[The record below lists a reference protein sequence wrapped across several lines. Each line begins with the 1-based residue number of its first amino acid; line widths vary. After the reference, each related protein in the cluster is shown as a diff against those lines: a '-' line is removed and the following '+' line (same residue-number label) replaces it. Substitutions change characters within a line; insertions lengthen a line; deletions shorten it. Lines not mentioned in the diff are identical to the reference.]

1 MIGRLYYEIMNRLMK
16 AKTKKLLIATVFV
29 LCFGSFT
36 RADLAKS
43 IDKIISRSLQ
53 QKVTFSIHIIRADSG
68 STIYDH
74 NARKSLI
81 PASNMKVITTAAAL
95 KYLGPDYEYK
105 TKVGLSDDTIVVI
118 GSGDPLL
125 GDEKTDAIHARE
137 RGWIFK
143 DIADTLKRRGVAT
156 IDDIVVDSSVFDNQ
170 RVHPSW
176 PAKDLNKWYACEVSG
191 LNYNGNCIYLSTE
204 KVGKRVV
211 ISIEP
216 QTGFVEFINKVR
228 PISSGNSAV
237 GTYRNSHPNKLTVYG
252 KCRKNVGPFEVAIE
266 RPAAFFGFLLAENLA
281 RVGIKAKG
289 QFVEKAAGD
298 YDDFKLLAE
307 YSTALIDC
315 LARANK
321 DSLGLVAEALVKTI
335 AAVKAPDGKNG
346 GWDKGRELI
355 SEYLLALGVDKDQFY
370 VDDGSGFSR
379 QNQLSAYAIT
389 TVLSDVYN
397 SNNWP
402 IYRDSLAVGG
412 VDGTIGKYFKEK
424 KYKGKILGKTG
435 YIDGVKTFSGICST
449 AGGDYIFSILANN
462 ANGRTRTAINKIA
475 QEIIDDTE

>member
-1 MIGRLYYEIMNRLMK
+1 MNRLMK
-16 AKTKKLLIATVFV
+16 AKTKKILIAAVFV
-29 LCFGSFT
+29 LCFGGFT

-68 STIYDH
+68 STVYDH
-74 NARKSLI
+74 NAGKSLI
-81 PASNMKVITTAAAL
+81 PASNMKVITTAASL
-95 KYLGPDYEYK
+95 KYLGTDYEYK
-105 TKVGLSDDTIVVI
+105 TKVGLSDDTLVVI

-125 GDEKTDAIHARE
+125 GEEKTDAMYARE

-143 DIADTLKRRGVAT
+143 NIADTLKRKGIAT

-170 RVHPSW
+170 RVHPNW

-216 QTGFVEFINKVR
+216 QTGFVELINKVK
-228 PISSGNSAV
+228 PISSGKSAV
-237 GTYRNSHPNKLTVYG
+237 GTYRNSQPNKLTVYG

-281 RVGIKAKG
+281 GAGIKVKG
-289 QFVEKAAGD
+289 QFIEKAVGD
-298 YDDFKLLAE
+298 YDDFKILAE
-307 YSTALIDC
+307 YSNTLADC
-315 LARANK
+315 LSRANK

-335 AAVKAPDGKNG
+335 AAAKAPDGKNG
-346 GWDKGRELI
+346 SWDRGRELI
-355 SEYLLALGVDKDQFY
+355 SEYLLRLGISENQFY
-370 VDDGSGFSR
+370 IDDGSGFSR

-402 IYRDSLAVGG
+402 IYRDSLAIGG

-462 ANGRTRTAINKIA
+462 TNGRTRTAINKIA
-475 QEIIDDTE
+475 QLIIDEFHSGG